1 MRNIHEFYF
10 YFLIGDNRCRYQGV
24 YHPYINQCICAP
36 GYYGDECQYSKSKR
50 ISIKKNILFLF

>member
-1 MRNIHEFYF
+1 MKFHWMKKTIHDVCY
-10 YFLIGDNRCRYQGV
+10 LIGDNRCRYQGV

-50 ISIKKNILFLF
+50 IRIK